1 MWCITLIDLW
11 ILKNPCIPGIKPT
24 WSWCM
29 IFLMCCWILIA
40 KILIKKPSW
49 KTQTIDTPWREAP
62 DNCLAGKSRRHQE
75 PGWTQAGSHFR
86 QNEDLETFPG
96 FPSGSDGKES
106 ACSQEIQVQSL
117 GQEDPLEKGMAAHSC
132 ILAWKTPWTEELGGL
147 QFMGSQRVAQDWVTN
162 THTYTQKLS
171 WGPVVKNL
179 PAGDTESIP
188 GLERF
193 HMPWGSWACAPQLLR
208 LSFRAHQPQRLSP
221 CALEAVLHS
230 KWSHH
235 NEKPVCCNWR
245 GAPAH
250 HKEGKPTKPRKNK
263 FIKNEDLREWFP

>member
-24 WSWCM
+24 WSSCM

-62 DNCLAGKSRRHQE
+62 DNWREAPKAPDCLAGKSRKHQE

-86 QNEDLETFPG
+86 QNEDLETFPD

-117 GQEDPLEKGMAAHSC
+117 GQEDPLEKGMATHSC
-132 ILAWKTPWTEELGGL
+132 ILAWKTPWKEELGGL
-147 QFMGSQRVAQDWVTN
+147 QYMGSQRVGQDWVTN
-162 THTYTQKLS
+162 THTYTQKL
-171 WGPVVKNL
+171 
-179 PAGDTESIP
+179 
-188 GLERF
+188 F
-193 HMPWGSWACAPQLLR
+193 WGSSC
-208 LSFRAHQPQRLSP
+208 
-221 CALEAVLHS
+221 
-230 KWSHH
+230 
-235 NEKPVCCNWR
+235 
-245 GAPAH
+245 
-250 HKEGKPTKPRKNK
+250 
-263 FIKNEDLREWFP
+263 